1 MSAKDL
7 STWEWNDVKEWLSS
21 NKMDQ
26 YIPNFQ
32 KCQVN
37 GYDLCYLANEDFNEM
52 GITNF
57 HSKNIILKSI
67 RTLTLE
73 QLKLKISYESKMIT
87 VQLDFDPSFTVDVFA
102 NELRELFHIQNK
114 IYLTTT
120 YDNEI
125 LMPNL
130 KIVEL
135 ILLNPSKYK
144 QIKILNERD
153 VTSSDYSLQKAK
165 QVYSSNYSLYEKQQ
179 PSLYTANQS
188 NNTLGNKDIEK
199 DYLNYRDSKLRNN
212 NTNTSTNIT
221 NLPISDNT
229 LTNNPISNQIPDY
242 KSVKSYGRDFQ
253 RPYTPNNP
261 VERINDNNST
271 PNTKLPGSLYDSK
284 KDNYLYST
292 STPIPNQ
299 SSYEPSTS
307 TNALRNNTPN
317 YRREEPLPYYGSKNS
332 PELNLNNTTDDI
344 TQPQSSY
351 VPNYMQYNPS
361 STLSSK
367 PMMKDSKK
375 YASEKRFF
383 RMGDN
388 SDMNDVQ
395 LKPAIDMPPKDNI
408 PRMTNMDIGRMNN
421 TGMIGEKYSSY
432 GIGTNG
438 SLSIGN
444 TTQYDPMKNKTQKPI
459 IRQYDFEN

>member
-7 STWEWNDVKEWLSS
+7 STWEWNDVKEWLSN

-153 VTSSDYSLQKAK
+153 VTSSDYSLQKTK

-179 PSLYTANQS
+179 PSLYNANQS
-188 NNTLGNKDIEK
+188 TNTLGNKDIEK

-221 NLPISDNT
+221 NLPISDST
-229 LTNNPISNQIPDY
+229 LTSNPINNQIPDY

-284 KDNYLYST
+284 KDYLYST

-317 YRREEPLPYYGSKNS
+317 YRREDPLSYYGSKNS
-332 PELNLNNTTDDI
+332 PELNMNNTTDDT

-361 STLSSK
+361 STVSSK

-444 TTQYDPMKNKTQKPI
+444 NTQYEPMKNKTQKPI